1 LNSLDIIVF
10 ALVLMLGIKGILKGF
25 VAEVS
30 GFLAIVGGVFVSSRF
45 GAVMSDILSGIFP
58 SMNHT
63 TLTILSFLAVF
74 GLFWFGVVSFAGILT
89 KSLQNLGLGS
99 LDKTLGFVVSGG
111 KIFLVL
117 SVIAFASSSIALL
130 KPKVEQLASDSVLY
144 PMMVSTGGFL
154 INLKPDDFNT
164 TAVGD
169 KAKEIAVDEAT
180 KAAKEEMK
188 KK

>member
-30 GFLAIVGGVFVSSRF
+30 GFLAIIGGVFVASRF
-45 GAVMSDILSGIFP
+45 GAVMSDILGGIF
-58 SMNHT
+58 SSLNHT
-63 TLTILSFLAVF
+63 TLTILSFLVVF
-74 GLFWFGVVSFAGILT
+74 GLFWFGVVSFAGVLT
-89 KSLQNLGLGS
+89 KSLQNLGLGT

-117 SVIAFASSSIALL
+117 SVIAFASSSIAFL
-130 KPKVEQLASDSVLY
+130 KPKVEQLASDSIVY
-144 PMMVSTGGFL
+144 PIMVSTGGFL

-164 TAVGD
+164 TTLTD
-169 KAKEIAVDEAT
+169 KAKAGVVEEVT
-180 KAAKEEMK
+180 KSAKEEIK